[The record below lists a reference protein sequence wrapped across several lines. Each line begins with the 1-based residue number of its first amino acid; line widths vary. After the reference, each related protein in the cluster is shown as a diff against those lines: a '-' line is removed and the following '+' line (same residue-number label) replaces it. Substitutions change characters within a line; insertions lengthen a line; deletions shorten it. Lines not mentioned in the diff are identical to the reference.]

1 MSARRNLEP
10 NAQVLKP
17 NRSYAHAKTKTPM
30 AMAGN
35 DGNSRGEGKARG
47 DDLLIVGA
55 GVLGKLV
62 AAQWRKA
69 HPEARIV
76 GETRTDATHD
86 ELRSLGIEP
95 RTPPH
100 HEKNAGSEGDGDA
113 AFPFVIFCAPPSGS
127 EDYAGEV
134 ARACDRWIGDA
145 TSASARGAL
154 VFTSSCSVY
163 DVDRGRCD
171 EQSKLKDKQSNE
183 RVAKLLKCE
192 EEVLRRGGQ
201 VVRLVGLY
209 HSQRGAHSYFLRI
222 QSVPRDGRSV
232 INLIH
237 YEDAADLCVKVLDY
251 NREERDRGAAS
262 ATSASRDAA
271 SVFIGTDGHPVSLQE
286 MMDATLSSGRYTGTC
301 TFTAPVGGDGD
312 GEGKRVDNA
321 ATRERLGWT
330 PRHKSFQAFME
341 MGAIDAFASDA
352 T

>member
-1 MSARRNLEP
+1 MENTDTC
-10 NAQVLKP
+10 AQ
-17 NRSYAHAKTKTPM
+17 
-30 AMAGN
+30 
-35 DGNSRGEGKARG
+35 
-47 DDLLIVGA
+47 
-55 GVLGKLV
+55 
-62 AAQWRKA
+62 A

-192 EEVLRRGGQ
+192 EEVRGMQ
-201 VVRLVGLY
+201 
-209 HSQRGAHSYFLRI
+209 SQNNSFTITL
-222 QSVPRDGRSV
+222 
-232 INLIH
+232 
-237 YEDAADLCVKVLDY
+237 
-251 NREERDRGAAS
+251 AS
-262 ATSASRDAA
+262 ALALQLIPSM
-271 SVFIGTDGHPVSLQE
+271 TD
-286 MMDATLSSGRYTGTC
+286 
-301 TFTAPVGGDGD
+301 
-312 GEGKRVDNA
+312 
-321 ATRERLGWT
+321 
-330 PRHKSFQAFME
+330 
-341 MGAIDAFASDA
+341 
-352 T
+352 